1 MLRGNP
7 PTPNIP
13 FFLFLSIAFPSLFQ
27 KKSENFGGGLN
38 PLNPPPLKYALDIP
52 NEALIEANKETRK
65 IILYVFNMIYSE
77 EVIPKKWSEGKIIR
91 IYKGKGK
98 KGKCSNER
106 GITLSSNS
114 GKLFE
119 RIINNR
125 IKEVINMTPNQGGG
139 IKGKSTADHLLRI
152 INFIKANK
160 LKKQKPIL
168 VFLDVTKAYDK
179 AWNKAIM
186 YALDS
191 SGSSEG

>member
-1 MLRGNP
+1 MKPTKAISKRELNQAIKQLSRG
-7 PTPNIP
+7 
-13 FFLFLSIAFPSLFQ
+13 
-27 KKSENFGGGLN
+27 KSPGPDN
-38 PLNPPPLKYALDIP
+38 IP

-77 EVIPKKWSEGKIIR
+77 EEIPKTWSEGKIIR

-114 GKLFE
+114 GKLFD

-139 IKGKSTADHLLRI
+139 IKGNQPQTTS
-152 INFIKANK
+152 
-160 LKKQKPIL
+160 
-168 VFLDVTKAYDK
+168 Y
-179 AWNKAIM
+179 
-186 YALDS
+186 
-191 SGSSEG
+191 E

>member
-1 MLRGNP
+1 MKPTKAISERELSQAIKQLSRGKSP
-7 PTPNIP
+7 GPDNIH
-13 FFLFLSIAFPSLFQ
+13 
-27 KKSENFGGGLN
+27 
-38 PLNPPPLKYALDIP
+38 

-65 IILYVFNMIYSE
+65 IILYVFNIIYSE

-98 KGKCSNER
+98 KRKCSNER

-125 IKEVINMTPNQGGG
+125 IKEVINMTPNQGGR
-139 IKGKSTADHLLRI
+139 IKEKSTADHLLRI

-191 SGSSEG
+191 SGV

>member
-1 MLRGNP
+1 MRM
-7 PTPNIP
+7 
-13 FFLFLSIAFPSLFQ
+13 
-27 KKSENFGGGLN
+27 
-38 PLNPPPLKYALDIP
+38 
-52 NEALIEANKETRK
+52 
-65 IILYVFNMIYSE
+65 IILYVFNKIYSE
-77 EVIPKKWSEGKIIR
+77 EEIPKSWSEGKIIR

-114 GKLFE
+114 RKLFE

-125 IKEVINMTPNQGGG
+125 IKEVINMTLNQGGG
-139 IKGKSTADHLLRI
+139 IKGKSDHLLRI

-191 SGSSEG
+191 SGVKGKDWTITKKLNDNLTASIKTQHGYTRHMIYT